1 MSELVA
7 RIEAAWDARETVTPA
22 HAAVRASV
30 EEALG
35 LLDAGAMRVAEPDG
49 NGGWKVNQWLKKA
62 VLLSFRLTDN
72 GVMEGGS
79 AGAPAFDKVPLK
91 FAGWDDARFRA
102 GGFRALCCFWL
113 WVVLCV
119 CHTLT
124 IPSSPTYL
132 KMFHVEHSSIE
143 APSVPAR
150 AGLAK
155 KLSTGLGCPCG

>member
-102 GGFRALCCFWL
+102 VSCGKKHHPFGAALTDVLEPMPVAGFFDQRTFEGVHGWEGA
-113 WVVLCV
+113 VV
-119 CHTLT
+119 
-124 IPSSPTYL
+124 
-132 KMFHVEHSSIE
+132 
-143 APSVPAR
+143 R
-150 AGLAK
+150 
-155 KLSTGLGCPCG
+155 